1 MRFEPQPRVPAPV
14 PTPAPGVEPR
24 SRPNGGDADSRAR
37 TILVLD
43 TDPEARAQ
51 IEEILSL
58 KGYRVSSTSD
68 PRTALRM
75 ARDER
80 ADLVLADIGMSAID
94 VVPRW
99 ERRRSDPDPVAAAP
113 PIAHGYALLRA
124 LQVDPAAA
132 RFPAVFLR
140 EGITPSDRAQAYRF
154 GVVGYVPKPI
164 DRRLLLARVE
174 PVLDTV
180 LPAVPPAAEPPPA
193 LADLH
198 APGFEALPR
207 GLRTALLV
215 DPDAEQRKL
224 LRGLLQSHGFTI
236 WEASNGEEGVK
247 LSLARRP
254 WMIVTEVNLPELDG
268 FELCRRVRSHTLTRH
283 TPIIFHSSWDDY
295 RERYLG
301 LKLGADDY
309 LSKGINPREILIRIQ
324 LVLKRY
330 ADVGTRT
337 RHGAGLEGELK
348 LIGSTGLL
356 QMCHLSRFSGICT
369 VRQTNRKAQ
378 VRFREGEIL
387 SAESGKLEAAEAI
400 FELLAWTEGR
410 FEFVPGDPGDGD
422 PLPEAF
428 DYLLLEGCRRLDEER
443 RPEETS

>member
-1 MRFEPQPRVPAPV
+1 MQADPESRVPSSA
-14 PTPAPGVEPR
+14 ASSKAEPR
-24 SRPNGGDADSRAR
+24 SRGNGPDADARAR
-37 TILVLD
+37 AILVLD
-43 TDPEARAQ
+43 SDPESRAQ
-51 IEEILSL
+51 VVEILGL

-68 PRTALRM
+68 ARTALRI

-80 ADLVLADIGMSAID
+80 ADLVLADIGMGAID

-99 ERRRSDPDPVAAAP
+99 ERRRSDPDPVASAP

-140 EGITPSDRAQAYRF
+140 EGSTAGDRAQAYRF

-174 PVLDTV
+174 PLLDTV
-180 LPAVPPAAEPPPA
+180 LPALSPSDQTPPG
-193 LADLH
+193 LADLQ

-207 GLRTALLV
+207 GLRTALVV
-215 DPDAEQRKL
+215 DPDEDQRKL
-224 LRGLLQSHGFTI
+224 IGGLLQSHGFSVY
-236 WEASNGEEGVK
+236 EAASGEEGVR
-247 LSLARRP
+247 LCLARRP

-268 FELCRRVRSHTLTRH
+268 FELCRRIRSHTLTRH
-283 TPIIFHSSWDDY
+283 TPIIFHSAWDDY

-301 LKLGADDY
+301 LQLGADDY
-309 LSKGINPREILIRIQ
+309 LSKGLGPREILIRIQ

-356 QMCHLSRFSGICT
+356 QMCHLSRFSGSCT
-369 VRQTNRKAQ
+369 VRKTNRKTLI
-378 VRFREGEIL
+378 RFRDGEIL
-387 SAESGKLEAAEAI
+387 SAESGKLEGAEAI
-400 FELLAWTEGR
+400 FELLAWVEGR
-410 FEFVPGDPGDGD
+410 FEFLPGDPGEGG

-428 DYLLLEGCRRLDEER
+428 DFLLLEGCRRLDEER
-443 RPEETS
+443 RPADEA

>member
-1 MRFEPQPRVPAPV
+1 MRSDSQPRVPAP
-14 PTPAPGVEPR
+14 PPDGHQRARASQPAAET
-24 SRPNGGDADSRAR
+24 RAR

-43 TDPEARAQ
+43 SDPASRAQ
-51 IEEILSL
+51 VEEILGL
-58 KGYRVSSTSD
+58 KGYRVASTSD
-68 PRTALRM
+68 ARTALRI

-80 ADLVLADIGMSAID
+80 ADLVLADIGMGAID

-140 EGITPSDRAQAYRF
+140 EGVTPRDRAQAYRF

-164 DRRLLLARVE
+164 ERRLLLARVE

-180 LPAVPPAAEPPPA
+180 LPAPPRDNERPPA
-193 LADLH
+193 LGELK

-207 GLRTALLV
+207 GLRSALVV
-215 DPDAEQRKL
+215 DPDEGARKL
-224 LRGLLQSHGFTI
+224 LRALLQSHGFTI
-236 WEASNGEEGVK
+236 FEAASGDEGVR
-247 LSLARRP
+247 LCLARRP
-254 WMIVTEVNLPELDG
+254 WMVVTEVNLPELDG

-309 LSKGINPREILIRIQ
+309 LSKGVSPRELLIRIQ

-330 ADVGTRT
+330 SDVGTRT
-337 RHGAGLEGELK
+337 AQGAGLEGELK
-348 LIGSTGLL
+348 LIGSSGLL
-356 QMCHLSRFSGICT
+356 QMCHLSRFSGMCT
-369 VRQTNRKAQ
+369 VRKSNRKTLI
-378 VRFREGEIL
+378 RFREGEIL
-387 SAESGKLEAAEAI
+387 DAESGKLAGAEAV
-400 FELLAWTEGR
+400 FELLAWSEGR

-443 RPEETS
+443 RPEGAS